1 MSFTERGTLM
11 VLPFLPSSFWVLSDV
26 AAEVVFST
34 TSSAT
39 SWPLATAFCVAF
51 LADSVAFLAPLV
63 ALELAFFA
71 LDAAFEPAFL
81 TFDLVAAPA
90 FFAVD
95 FTEEAAFAA
104 DKTLVATEAE
114 SPAFCKSFALALAI
128 FATVVNLAS
137 TNFLAVAAP
146 TPGIEAISADV
157 SFLPM
162 VPRQFSASALY

>member
-11 VLPFLPSSFWVLSDV
+11 VLPFRPSSFLVFSEV

-51 LADSVAFLAPLV
+51 LADPVAFLAPV
-63 ALELAFFA
+63 AALELAFFA
-71 LDAAFEPAFL
+71 VEAAFEPAFL
-81 TFDLVAAPA
+81 AFDLVAAPA

-95 FTEEAAFAA
+95 LTEEAALAA
-104 DKTLVATEAE
+104 DNTLLATEAE

-128 FATVVNLAS
+128 LATVVNLLS

-146 TPGIEAISADV
+146 TPGREVISAVV
-157 SFLPM
+157 S
-162 VPRQFSASALY
+162 SALSVMSPYLGVT

>member
-1 MSFTERGTLM
+1 M
-11 VLPFLPSSFWVLSDV
+11 VLPFLPSSFWVLSEV

-39 SWPLATAFCVAF
+39 SWPLATAFC
-51 LADSVAFLAPLV
+51 VAFLAPLV